1 MLIWNSNYIMPSDLK
16 DRIKNAIEEDH
27 LDKTRFYSSFQSGDK
42 FSDLLITYYSEVIK
56 DMMSD
61 LGMFKRSQYDF
72 SLWCQMYNSDTDSHP
87 LHAHFTSN
95 EIISFTH
102 IIDATKQSCFYFI
115 DDDNN
120 KIYPSHQK
128 SGDIFAFPPWRLHG
142 VDPVKE
148 EGVDRLI
155 VAGNIMLRSY
165 HRPEDKVSAYS
176 EKIGRGQC
184 IWMHHD

>member
-1 MLIWNSNYIMPSDLK
+1 MCI
-16 DRIKNAIEEDH
+16 R
-27 LDKTRFYSSFQSGDK
+27 
-42 FSDLLITYYSEVIK
+42 
-56 DMMSD
+56 
-61 LGMFKRSQYDF
+61 
-72 SLWCQMYNSDTDSHP
+72 DS
-87 LHAHFTSN
+87 FTSN

-102 IIDATKQSCFYFI
+102 IIDATKQRCFYFI
-115 DDDNN
+115 DDEDN
-120 KIYPSHQK
+120 KIYHTHQE

-165 HRPEDKVSAYS
+165 HRPEDKVSAHS

-184 IWMHHD
+184 IWRYHD